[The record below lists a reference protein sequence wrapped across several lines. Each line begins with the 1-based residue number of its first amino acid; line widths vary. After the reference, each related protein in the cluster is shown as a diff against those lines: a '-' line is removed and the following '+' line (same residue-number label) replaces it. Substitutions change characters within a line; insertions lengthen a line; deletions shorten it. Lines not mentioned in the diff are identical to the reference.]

1 VDHWFHARSR
11 RSSCPELAV
20 AVAIGHD
27 HPVPWPL
34 RVAQMGTHSPA
45 ASDQLSELALVEVQ
59 LAEVLVIATGFRVRG
74 GRPGRLLSAR

>member
-1 VDHWFHARSR
+1 M
-11 RSSCPELAV
+11 P
-20 AVAIGHD
+20 G
-27 HPVPWPL
+27 PL